1 MADQRL
7 PDAPERL
14 AALEARISR
23 ALDYLGDR
31 PAGWLP
37 ARAGVDKD
45 IVIVGAGQAGLA
57 IGFALKRE
65 GITNIALLD
74 AAPRGLEGPWRTFAR
89 METLRSPK
97 DIPGPELGIADL
109 TFRAWHEAA
118 YGEAAYQAIGKIPT
132 GQWMDYL
139 LWYRAQVDLPIENEV
154 RVTRV
159 EPCDAGIRLQLDR
172 NGAADTIITRK
183 LVLATGMDG
192 FGQAY
197 VLEMVRDGLPP
208 DRYAHCA
215 EPVDFAALK
224 GKRVAVLGA
233 ASSAFDYAGTALEAG
248 AGRVDLFCRS
258 DALYRYNRF
267 KQINYPGVL
276 HHYVDLDDADKW
288 RIMAELMKRSVSIIR
303 ETLQRC
309 TRHENF
315 AIHLNA
321 AWNAVEFADGEI
333 RIKTASGRHA
343 ADFAIIGAGFEM
355 SPAARPEL
363 AGFADRIALWRDRY
377 EPPAGMA
384 SEAAGAFPYL
394 GGAFQFMEKEP
405 GTATFLADIHLYS
418 WAGSVSNGRGSSE
431 TTSIRHGV
439 PRLVRALCRDLVRA
453 DAGMHVKRIL
463 SLPVAEFNREEYEAK

>member
-1 MADQRL
+1 MLDQLL
-7 PDAPERL
+7 PDASARL
-14 AALEARISR
+14 AALEARVSR
-23 ALDYLGDR
+23 DLEYLGDKPKSWMSPR
-31 PAGWLP
+31 D
-37 ARAGVDKD
+37 GVDRD
-45 IVIVGAGQAGLA
+45 VVIVGAGQAGLA

-65 GITNIALLD
+65 GVTNIALLD
-74 AAPRGLEGPWRTFAR
+74 AAPKGQEGPWRTFAR

-118 YGEAAYQAIGKIPT
+118 YGEAAYQAIFKIPT
-132 GQWMDYL
+132 DLWMEYL
-139 LWYRAQVDLPIENEV
+139 LWYRAQVDLPIENDV
-154 RVTRV
+154 RVTRI
-159 EPCDAGIRLQLDR
+159 EPLEETIRLHLDR
-172 NGAADTIITRK
+172 GGAEGTTTTRK

-197 VLEMVRDGLPP
+197 VPKMVREGLPSN
-208 DRYAHCA
+208 RYAHCA
-215 EPVDFAALK
+215 EPIDFAALK

-248 AGRVDLFCRS
+248 AGRVDLFCRGDS
-258 DALYRYNRF
+258 LYQYNRF

-276 HHYVDLDDADKW
+276 HHYVDLDDSDKW
-288 RIMAELMKRSVSIIR
+288 RVMVELLKRSVAVTR
-303 ETLQRC
+303 ETLNRS

-321 AWNAVEFADGEI
+321 AWRSVGFTDDDI
-333 RIKTASGRHA
+333 RIETALGGHT
-343 ADFAIIGAGFEM
+343 ADFVIVGAGFEM

-363 AGFADRIALWRDRY
+363 SDFADKIALWRDRY
-377 EPPAGMA
+377 EPPAGLE
-384 SEAAGAFPYL
+384 SNAAGAFPYL
-394 GGAFQFMEKEP
+394 SGDFQLVEKVP
-405 GTATFLADIHLYS
+405 GTAPFLADIHLYN

-453 DAGMHVKRIL
+453 DSDDHVERIL
-463 SLPVAEFNREEYEAK
+463 SLPVAEFNRDEYEAE

>member
-1 MADQRL
+1 MSDQLL

-14 AALEARISR
+14 AALEARVSQ

-31 PAGWLP
+31 PANWVPPRDGID
-37 ARAGVDKD
+37 RDV
-45 IVIVGAGQAGLA
+45 VIVGAGQAGLA
-57 IGFALKRE
+57 IGFALKRD
-65 GITNIALLD
+65 GVTNIELLD
-74 AAPRGLEGPWRTFAR
+74 AAPKGQEGPWRTYAR

-109 TFRAWHEAA
+109 TFRAWYEAA
-118 YGEAAYQAIGKIPT
+118 YGDAAYHAIYKIPT
-132 GQWMDYL
+132 GAWMDYL
-139 LWYRAQVDLPIENEV
+139 LWYRDQVDLPIENDV

-159 EPCDAGIRLQLDR
+159 EPCDGGFRLHLDR
-172 NGAADTIITRK
+172 SGTPGTLTARK

-192 FGQAY
+192 FGRAFIPDMIR
-197 VLEMVRDGLPP
+197 EGLPP

-215 EPVDFAALK
+215 EPVDFEALA

-233 ASSAFDYAGTALEAG
+233 ASSAFDYAGAALEAG
-248 AGRVDLFCRS
+248 AGKVDLFCRS
-258 DALYRYNRF
+258 AELYRYNRF

-303 ETLQRC
+303 ETLQRS
-309 TRHENF
+309 TRYENF
-315 AIHLNA
+315 SIHLNA
-321 AWNAVEFADGEI
+321 AWKAVTFSGDEI
-333 RIKTASGRHA
+333 HIETEMGRHT

-355 SPAARPEL
+355 NPAARPEL
-363 AGFADRIALWRDRY
+363 AGFADQIALWRDRY
-377 EPPAGMA
+377 APPAGME

-394 GGAFQFMEKEP
+394 GSEFQLIERVPGAAP
-405 GTATFLADIHLYS
+405 HLADIHLYN

-453 DAGMHVKRIL
+453 DADTHVARIL
-463 SLPVAEFNREEYEAK
+463 SLPVAEFERDEYGAE